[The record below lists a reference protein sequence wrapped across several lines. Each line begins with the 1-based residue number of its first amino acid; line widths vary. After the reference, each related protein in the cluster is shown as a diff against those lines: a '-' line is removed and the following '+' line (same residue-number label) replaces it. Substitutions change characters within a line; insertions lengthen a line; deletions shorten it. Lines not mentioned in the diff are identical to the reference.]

1 MNKIISCR
9 NFLNS
14 YAKMWFILMIIPLF
28 LFGGTVGKISG
39 RVMDTE
45 TTEPLCGVDVFIPA
59 FGIGGAT
66 DEDGYFFILNVPPG
80 KHDIESSI
88 IGYRSE
94 IKKDVEVFVDRTTY
108 LNYKLKPTIIE
119 IEEPVIVIAKKP
131 VIEIDMTSKEARI
144 TRRDLDIMPVE
155 KPVDLIALQG
165 GVTTDAAGNLHIRGG
180 RTGELAYYI
189 DGIEV
194 SNPLLGNAPALNKN
208 LISEMSFLSGT
219 FNAEYGNVMSGV
231 VNIITP
237 EGGRKLSTRLEYTSF
252 MVNASPYRKEDWIND
267 LDTTWYDTHRDT
279 ADSSIYEIQDI
290 LKQRDQPF
298 LGEVNA
304 SVEGPI
310 PFDADTR
317 FFIGGNYLNQESY
330 LPFGYELTR
339 SINGK
344 LTRRFG
350 PNFKVFING
359 QYVDNEYQNYHHL
372 YKYLY
377 YGYGSEE
384 KSVHYLV
391 NYGKSLRVITGFNHA
406 PTNSF
411 FYNVRVGYIVDS
423 IRTEVPGLSKDTIIE
438 PVRDNYS
445 EFYISGYPVFRQ
457 EANTKK
463 YIIKADF
470 NLQVGKIHSFKFGIE
485 NNFYNFK
492 HTRREQLFTRG
503 PIVYQDYE
511 KEPIDGAVFLQDKI
525 EHRYLV
531 INAGLRFDYNYPNTI
546 MWEDIEDPDSEASK
560 VEPRYQLSPRL
571 GLSHPIT
578 DNSMLHFAY
587 GHFFQMPAYAIM
599 YFNSYYI
606 TQPESIPRYGLVGNP
621 RILPQRTTAYEVGV
635 KYAIKEIY
643 GIDITLFLKDIRNL
657 LATTEVREFPYDY
670 IIYTNEDFGSVK
682 GIDFTLKRELVS
694 GFGFAINYTYQVA
707 RGNRSFAMQGF
718 YDVYTGMPERM
729 KEYYLDFDRR
739 HTFSS
744 NFEFLIG
751 KLGGVNVNFRAASGL
766 PYTPYISEGV
776 VVEENSG
783 RKDWEY
789 SLDIMVHQG
798 VRLGKTTVD
807 FFVKGI
813 NITDHLNPRYVYSR
827 TGEPWDSGE
836 EAGGLMGSRDYI
848 IDPSNVGP
856 RRLIKAGLR
865 ITI

>member
-1 MNKIISCR
+1 MNKIISYR

-14 YAKMWFILMIIPLF
+14 YAKVLFILMPLL
-28 LFGGTVGKISG
+28 LFGGTVGKVSG
-39 RVMDTE
+39 RITDVE
-45 TTEPLCGVDVFIPA
+45 TNEALCGVDVFISA
-59 FGIGGAT
+59 FEIGGAT

-80 KHDIESSI
+80 KYDVESSM

-94 IKKDVEVFVDRTTY
+94 IKKGVEVFVDRTTY

-119 IEEPVIVIAKKP
+119 IEEPIIVIAKRP
-131 VIEIDMTSKEARI
+131 VIEIDMTSKETRI
-144 TRRDLDIMPVE
+144 TRRELDVMPVE
-155 KPVDLIALQG
+155 KPIEVIALQG
-165 GVTTDAAGNLHIRGG
+165 GVTTDAAGNLHVRGG

-194 SNPLLGNAPALNKN
+194 SNPLLGNAPSLNKN

-237 EGGRKLSTRLEYTSF
+237 EGGRKLSTHLEYTSL
-252 MVNASPYRKEDWIND
+252 MINNSPYRKKDWIND
-267 LDTTWYDTHRDT
+267 LDTTWYDAHRDT
-279 ADSSIYEIQDI
+279 SDNSMYKDQD
-290 LKQRDQPF
+290 LLAFRGLPF

-304 SVEGPI
+304 SVEGSI
-310 PFDADTR
+310 PFDQNTR

-330 LPFGYELTR
+330 MPFGYELSR
-339 SINGK
+339 SANAK
-344 LTRRFG
+344 LTRKFG
-350 PNFKVFING
+350 PNFKLFING
-359 QYVDNEYQNYHHL
+359 QYVDNETQHYNHV

-377 YGYGSEE
+377 YGYEE
-384 KSVHYLV
+384 EGVQYLVHYA
-391 NYGKSLRVITGFNHA
+391 KSLRAIIGLNHA

-411 FYNVRVGYIVDS
+411 FYNVRFGYIVDS
-423 IRTEVPGLSKDTIIE
+423 IKTEVPGLSEDTIIE

-445 EFYISGYPVFRQ
+445 EFYISGYPIFRQ
-457 EANTKK
+457 EAITKK
-463 YIIKADF
+463 YIFKADF
-470 NLQVGKIHSFKFGIE
+470 NLQVGKMHSFKFGIV

-492 HTRREQLFTRG
+492 HTRREQLFARG

-511 KEPIDGAVFLQDKI
+511 REPIDGALFLQDKI

-531 INAGLRFDYNYPNTI
+531 INAGLRFDYNYPNAI
-546 MWEDIEDPDSEASK
+546 MWEDIEDPLSETSE
-560 VEPRYQLSPRL
+560 VELQYQLSPRL

-578 DNSMLHFAY
+578 DNAMLHFAY
-587 GHFFQMPAYAIM
+587 GHFFQTPAYEIM
-599 YFNSYYI
+599 YFNSNYI
-606 TQPESIPRYGLVGNP
+606 PYPESIPRYGLVGNP

-643 GIDITLFLKDIRNL
+643 GIDITLFLKDIRDL
-657 LATTEVREFPYDY
+657 LATTEVRKFPYNY
-670 IIYTNEDFGSVK
+670 IIYTNQDFGSVK

-694 GFGFAINYTYQVA
+694 GFGLTINYTYQVA

-744 NFEFLIG
+744 NLEILTG
-751 KLGGVNVNFRAASGL
+751 TLGGISVNFRAASGL

-783 RKDWEY
+783 RKDAEY
-789 SLDIMVHQG
+789 SLDIMIHQG
-798 VRLGKTTVD
+798 IRLGTTTVD

-827 TGEPWDSGE
+827 TGKPWDSGE

-856 RRLIKAGLR
+856 RRLIKAGMR
-865 ITI
+865 IRL

>member
-1 MNKIISCR
+1 MNKIISYR
-9 NFLNS
+9 DFLNS
-14 YAKMWFILMIIPLF
+14 YAKVLFILMPLF

-39 RVMDTE
+39 RITDVE
-45 TTEPLCGVDVFIPA
+45 TNEALCGVDVFISA
-59 FGIGGAT
+59 FEIGGAT

-80 KHDIESSI
+80 KYDVESSM

-94 IKKDVEVFVDRTTY
+94 IKKGVEVFVDRSTY

-119 IEEPVIVIAKKP
+119 IEEPIIVIAKRP
-131 VIEIDMTSKEARI
+131 VIEIDMTSKETRI
-144 TRRDLDIMPVE
+144 TRRELDVMPVE
-155 KPVDLIALQG
+155 KPIEVIALQG
-165 GVTTDAAGNLHIRGG
+165 GVTTDAAGNLHVRGG

-194 SNPLLGNAPALNKN
+194 SNPLLGNAPSLNKN

-237 EGGRKLSTRLEYTSF
+237 EGGRKLSTHLEYTSL
-252 MVNASPYRKEDWIND
+252 MINNSPYRKKDWIND
-267 LDTTWYDTHRDT
+267 LDTTWYDAHRDT
-279 ADSSIYEIQDI
+279 SGNSMYKDQD
-290 LKQRDQPF
+290 LLAFRGLPF

-304 SVEGPI
+304 SVEGSI
-310 PFDADTR
+310 PFDQNTR

-330 LPFGYELTR
+330 MPFGYELSR
-339 SINGK
+339 SANAK
-344 LTRRFG
+344 LTRKFG
-350 PNFKVFING
+350 PNFKLFING
-359 QYVDNEYQNYHHL
+359 QYVDNETQHYNHV

-377 YGYGSEE
+377 YGYEE
-384 KSVHYLV
+384 EGVQYLVHYA
-391 NYGKSLRVITGFNHA
+391 KSLRAIIGLNHA

-411 FYNVRVGYIVDS
+411 FYNVRFGYVVDS
-423 IRTEVPGLSKDTIIE
+423 IKTEVPGLSEDTIIE

-445 EFYISGYPVFRQ
+445 EFYISGYPIFRQ
-457 EANTKK
+457 EAITKK
-463 YIIKADF
+463 YIFKADF
-470 NLQVGKIHSFKFGIE
+470 NLQVGKMHSFKFGIV

-492 HTRREQLFTRG
+492 HTRRQQLFARG

-511 KEPIDGAVFLQDKI
+511 REPIDGALFLQDKI

-531 INAGLRFDYNYPNTI
+531 INAGLRFDYNYPNAM
-546 MWEDIEDPDSEASK
+546 MWEDIEDPLSETSE
-560 VEPRYQLSPRL
+560 VELQYQLSPRL

-578 DNSMLHFAY
+578 DNAMLHFAY
-587 GHFFQMPAYAIM
+587 GHFFQTPAYEIM
-599 YFNSYYI
+599 YFNSNYI
-606 TQPESIPRYGLVGNP
+606 AYPESIPRYGLVGNP

-643 GIDITLFLKDIRNL
+643 GIDITLFLKDIRDL
-657 LATTEVREFPYDY
+657 LATTEVRKFPYDY
-670 IIYTNEDFGSVK
+670 IIYTNQDFGSVK

-694 GFGFAINYTYQVA
+694 GFGLTINYTYQVA

-744 NFEFLIG
+744 NLEILTG

-766 PYTPYISEGV
+766 PYTPYISVGV

-789 SLDIMVHQG
+789 SLDIMIHQG
-798 VRLGKTTVD
+798 IRLGKTTVD

-827 TGEPWDSGE
+827 TGKPWDSGE

-848 IDPSNVGP
+848 IDPSHVGP
-856 RRLIKAGLR
+856 RRIIKAGLR
-865 ITI
+865 VTI

>member
-1 MNKIISCR
+1 MNKIISYR

-14 YAKMWFILMIIPLF
+14 YAKVLFILMPLL
-28 LFGGTVGKISG
+28 LFGGTVGKVSG
-39 RVMDTE
+39 RITDVE
-45 TTEPLCGVDVFIPA
+45 TNEALCGVDVFISA
-59 FGIGGAT
+59 FEIGGAT

-80 KHDIESSI
+80 KYDVESSM

-94 IKKDVEVFVDRTTY
+94 IKKGVEVFVDRTTY

-119 IEEPVIVIAKKP
+119 IEEPIIVIAKRP
-131 VIEIDMTSKEARI
+131 VIEIDMTSKETRI
-144 TRRDLDIMPVE
+144 TRRELDVMPVE
-155 KPVDLIALQG
+155 KPIEVIALQG
-165 GVTTDAAGNLHIRGG
+165 GVTTDAAGNLHVRGG

-194 SNPLLGNAPALNKN
+194 SNPLLGNAPSLNKN

-237 EGGRKLSTRLEYTSF
+237 EGGRKLSTHLEYTSL
-252 MVNASPYRKEDWIND
+252 MINNSPYRKTDWIND
-267 LDTTWYDTHRDT
+267 LDTTWYDAHRDT
-279 ADSSIYEIQDI
+279 SDNSMYKDQD
-290 LKQRDQPF
+290 LLAFRGLPF

-304 SVEGPI
+304 SVEGSI
-310 PFDADTR
+310 PFDQNTR

-330 LPFGYELTR
+330 MPFGYELSR
-339 SINGK
+339 SANAK
-344 LTRRFG
+344 LTRKFG
-350 PNFKVFING
+350 PNFKLFING
-359 QYVDNEYQNYHHL
+359 QYVDNETQHYNHV

-377 YGYGSEE
+377 YGYEE
-384 KSVHYLV
+384 EGVQYLVHYA
-391 NYGKSLRVITGFNHA
+391 KSLRAIIGLNHA

-411 FYNVRVGYIVDS
+411 FYNVRFGYIVDS
-423 IRTEVPGLSKDTIIE
+423 IKTEVPGLSEDTIIE

-445 EFYISGYPVFRQ
+445 EFYISGYPIFRQ
-457 EANTKK
+457 EAITKK
-463 YIIKADF
+463 YIFKADF
-470 NLQVGKIHSFKFGIE
+470 NLQVGKMHSFKFGIV

-492 HTRREQLFTRG
+492 HTRREQLFARG

-511 KEPIDGAVFLQDKI
+511 REPIDGALFLQDKI

-531 INAGLRFDYNYPNTI
+531 INAGLRFDYNYPNAI
-546 MWEDIEDPDSEASK
+546 MWEDIEDPLSETSE
-560 VEPRYQLSPRL
+560 VELQYQLSPRL

-578 DNSMLHFAY
+578 DNAMLHFAY
-587 GHFFQMPAYAIM
+587 GHFFQTPAYEIM
-599 YFNSYYI
+599 YFNSNYI
-606 TQPESIPRYGLVGNP
+606 PYPESIPRYGLVGNP

-643 GIDITLFLKDIRNL
+643 GIDITLFLKDIRDL
-657 LATTEVREFPYDY
+657 LATTEVRKFPYNY
-670 IIYTNEDFGSVK
+670 IIYTNQDFGSVK

-694 GFGFAINYTYQVA
+694 GFGLTINYTYQVA

-744 NFEFLIG
+744 NLEILTG
-751 KLGGVNVNFRAASGL
+751 TLGGISVNFRAASGL

-783 RKDWEY
+783 RKDAEY
-789 SLDIMVHQG
+789 SLDIMIHQG
-798 VRLGKTTVD
+798 IRLGTTTVD

-827 TGEPWDSGE
+827 TGKPWDSGE
-836 EAGGLMGSRDYI
+836 EAGGLMGSPDFI
-848 IDPSNVGP
+848 IDPSHVGP
-856 RRLIKAGLR
+856 RRIIKAGLR

>member
-1 MNKIISCR
+1 MNKIISYR

-14 YAKMWFILMIIPLF
+14 YAKVLFILMPLF

-39 RVMDTE
+39 RITDVE
-45 TTEPLCGVDVFIPA
+45 TNEALCGVDVFISA
-59 FGIGGAT
+59 FEIGGAT

-80 KHDIESSI
+80 KYDVESSM

-94 IKKDVEVFVDRTTY
+94 IKKGVEVFVDRTTY

-119 IEEPVIVIAKKP
+119 IEEPIIVIAKRP
-131 VIEIDMTSKEARI
+131 VIEIDMTSKETRI
-144 TRRDLDIMPVE
+144 TRRELDVMPVE
-155 KPVDLIALQG
+155 KPIEVIALQG
-165 GVTTDAAGNLHIRGG
+165 GVTTDAAGNLHVRGG

-194 SNPLLGNAPALNKN
+194 SNPLLGNAPSLNKN

-237 EGGRKLSTRLEYTSF
+237 EGGRKLSTHLEYTSF
-252 MVNASPYRKEDWIND
+252 MVNHSPYRKKDWIKD
-267 LDTTWYDTHRDT
+267 LDTTWYDAHRDT
-279 ADSSIYEIQDI
+279 SDNSMYKDQD
-290 LKQRDQPF
+290 LLAFRGLPF

-330 LPFGYELTR
+330 MPFGYELSR
-339 SINGK
+339 SANAK
-344 LTRRFG
+344 LTRKFG
-350 PNFKVFING
+350 PNFKLFING
-359 QYVDNEYQNYHHL
+359 QYVDNETQHYNHV

-377 YGYGSEE
+377 YGYEE
-384 KSVHYLV
+384 EGVQYLVHYA
-391 NYGKSLRVITGFNHA
+391 KSLRAIIGLNHA

-411 FYNVRVGYIVDS
+411 FYNVRFGYIVDS
-423 IRTEVPGLSKDTIIE
+423 IKTEVPGLSEDTIIE

-445 EFYISGYPVFRQ
+445 EFYISGYPIFRQ
-457 EANTKK
+457 EAITKK

-470 NLQVGKIHSFKFGIE
+470 NLQVGKMHSFKFGIV

-492 HTRREQLFTRG
+492 HTRREQLFARG

-511 KEPIDGAVFLQDKI
+511 REPIDGALFLQDKI

-531 INAGLRFDYNYPNTI
+531 INAGLRFDYNYPNAM
-546 MWEDIEDPDSEASK
+546 MWEDIEDPLSETSE
-560 VEPRYQLSPRL
+560 VELQYQLSPRL

-578 DNSMLHFAY
+578 DNAMLHFAY
-587 GHFFQMPAYAIM
+587 GHFFQTPAYEIM
-599 YFNSYYI
+599 YFNSNYI
-606 TQPESIPRYGLVGNP
+606 THPESIPRYGLVGNP

-643 GIDITLFLKDIRNL
+643 GIDITLFLKDIRDL
-657 LATTEVREFPYDY
+657 LATTEVRKFPYNY
-670 IIYTNEDFGSVK
+670 IIYTNQDFGSVK

-694 GFGFAINYTYQVA
+694 GFGLTINYTYQVA

-744 NFEFLIG
+744 NLEILTG
-751 KLGGVNVNFRAASGL
+751 KLGGISVNFRAASGL

-783 RKDWEY
+783 RKDLEY
-789 SLDIMVHQG
+789 SLDIMIHQG
-798 VRLGKTTVD
+798 IRLGTTTVD

-827 TGEPWDSGE
+827 TGKPWDSGE

-856 RRLIKAGLR
+856 RRIIKAGIR
-865 ITI
+865 VTI